1 MKNFKTFLT
10 IVITALITFCITSV
24 VFYSGNLNFNT
35 SSSTENTIG
44 NALQSSGLEAK
55 LKTIRKKI
63 DANYKGEI
71 NEDNLKEYAIKG
83 YVAGLGDEYT
93 QYFTKDE
100 MKQFTEETEGEF
112 VGIGVY
118 ITANNDANR
127 VEIVSDIKDSPA
139 EKVGLQSGDLIKSV
153 DGVEYTAS
161 DLDKITQNIR
171 GKAGTK
177 VKIVIIRNNEEKE
190 YEIERASVSIPSV
203 ESSILEN
210 NVGYIYIST
219 FSSNT
224 SEEFKTAYNDL
235 VSKGAKS
242 LVIDL
247 RNNVGGLLEE
257 ALDIGDM
264 LTDKGKVLLIEEDK
278 NNTEEKT
285 FSKEDKLVDMN
296 FVLLVNQYSASASEV
311 LAGIVKDD
319 CDNATIVGTTT
330 YGKGVVQKLY
340 GLSDGSG
347 IKITTNEYFS
357 PNHNSINKV
366 GIKPDVEVEYDK
378 FDGKLDTA
386 NDTQLQKAIEQL
398 KNTNASK

>member
-24 VFYSGNLNFNT
+24 VFYSGNFNT
-35 SSSTENTIG
+35 ASSTENTIG
-44 NALQSSGLEAK
+44 GALQSSELETK
-55 LKTIRKKI
+55 LKAIRKKI

-100 MKQFTEETEGEF
+100 MKKFTEETEGEF

-139 EKVGLQSGDLIKSV
+139 EKAGLQSGDLIKSV
-153 DGVEYTAS
+153 DDIEYTAS

-190 YEIERASVSIPSV
+190 YEIERASISIPSV
-203 ESSILEN
+203 ESSMLEN

-224 SEEFKTAYNDL
+224 SSEFKTAYNDL

-264 LTDKGKVLLIEEDK
+264 LTDKGKVLLIQQDK

-319 CDNATIVGTTT
+319 CDNGTIVGTTT
-330 YGKGVVQKLY
+330 YGKGVVQTLY

-378 FDGKLDTA
+378 FDGKLDTK